1 MTLFRFKAPFP
12 LDSSK
17 PGLSISLVSLSI
29 KSLIWLVDTPWLLDI
44 SETKAPVTT
53 AAADDVPS
61 NKVYSSSAQALSK
74 PTPGATISI
83 PSP

>member
-1 MTLFRFKAPFP
+1 M
-12 LDSSK
+12 
-17 PGLSISLVSLSI
+17 
-29 KSLIWLVDTPWLLDI
+29 DTPWLLDI

-61 NKVYSSSAQALSK
+61 NKVYSSSVQALSI